1 MFECTN
7 PDGIPFRVRVVR
19 KGDSYGLNDM
29 LTHQEDEPMVEFYD
43 ARYDFSPGRGQF
55 VSRYYLRTLRDR
67 NYLHLQLEGGVRDWW
82 VSRENLLAFFSSL
95 EDS

>member
-19 KGDSYGLNDM
+19 SGETYGLNDM
-29 LTHQEDEPMVEFYD
+29 LTHQDADPLVEFYD

-55 VSRYYLRTLRDR
+55 VSRYSMSTLRSR
-67 NYLHLQLEGGVRDWW
+67 NYLRLQLEGGVRDWW
-82 VSRENLLAFFSSL
+82 VSAQNLSDFFASL
-95 EDS
+95 GA